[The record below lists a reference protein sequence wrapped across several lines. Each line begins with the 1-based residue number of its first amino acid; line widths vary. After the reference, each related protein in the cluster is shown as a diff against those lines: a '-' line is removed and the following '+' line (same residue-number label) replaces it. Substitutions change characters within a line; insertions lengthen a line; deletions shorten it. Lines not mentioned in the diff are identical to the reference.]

1 MTVQLET
8 AKLLAPCLYV
18 LQKMG
23 KLTKHHLSKVLY
35 VADKDHIATYG
46 RTLTGDVYVA
56 MENGPVPSRLYD
68 FIKVI
73 QGNSDGAYVAKFVK
87 YLPEFIAFKA
97 PHYVLA
103 KQSPDMDF
111 LSESAI
117 HSLDYAINTVGPMN
131 FEQRS
136 DFTHDA
142 AWKSVR
148 LNQKIPLVEI
158 AKAAGANEAMIDYIK
173 ASN

>member
-1 MTVQLET
+1 MTVQLEI

-23 KLTKHHLSKVLY
+23 RLTKHHLSKVLY
-35 VADKDHIATYG
+35 VADKAHIAAYG
-46 RTLTGDVYVA
+46 RTLTGEVYIA

-68 FIKVI
+68 FIKVV
-73 QGNSDGAYVAKFVK
+73 QGKSDGAYVPKFVK

-103 KQSPDMDF
+103 KQEPNMDF
-111 LSESAI
+111 LSASAI
-117 HSLDYAINTVGPMN
+117 DALNYAIEKVGPMN
-131 FEQRS
+131 FGQRS
-136 DFTHDA
+136 NFTHDA
-142 AWKSVR
+142 AWKSVHI
-148 LNQKIPLVEI
+148 NQKIPIIEI

-173 ASN
+173 AIN